1 MVAAPH
7 DINVRARGPLGF
19 INPTEA
25 LLKLYET
32 ISPMEHVDYKRDPTP
47 LSRLVSPVIITFV
60 QTCNSFFVNT
70 LDNEESLNNKPCS

>member
-7 DINVRARGPLGF
+7 GINVRARGPLGF

-25 LLKLYET
+25 LLKLYEN

-47 LSRLVSPVIITFV
+47 LSRLVSPAILTFG

-70 LDNEESLNNKPCS
+70 LEIEDP